1 MAFFSSMNIVGSGMT
16 AQQARLDVISENITN
31 MNTTR
36 TESGGAYRRKIT
48 VMQSETGK
56 NGFREALDRTDGKLR
71 DPLRE
76 TRFRAA
82 DGSLWEKRI
91 YADGSK
97 NTFREALSRASRK
110 GHTVSNRDF
119 EQIGGVKIVEIAED
133 ETELPMVYDPTH
145 PDANEEGYLEL
156 PNVTLVKE
164 VTDAMAASQAFSANV
179 TAFNALKQ
187 VVQRGLDIGV

>member
-48 VMQSETGK
+48 VMQAEHNK
-56 NGFREALDRTDGKLR
+56 DGFREAMS
-71 DPLRE
+71 
-76 TRFRAA
+76 RAA
-82 DGSLWEKRI
+82 
-91 YADGSK
+91 
-97 NTFREALSRASRK
+97 RK
-110 GHTVSNRDF
+110 GYGISNRRY
-119 EQIGGVKIVEIAED
+119 EQNGGVKIVEIAED
-133 ETELPMVYDPTH
+133 QSELPFVYDPTH
-145 PDANEEGYLEL
+145 PDANEEGYVEM

-164 VTDAMAASQAFSANV
+164 VTDAMAASQAFNANV

>member
-36 TESGGAYRRKIT
+36 TEGGGAYRRKLT
-48 VMQSETGK
+48 VMQAESDK
-56 NGFREALDRTDGKLR
+56 NGFREAMS
-71 DPLRE
+71 
-76 TRFRAA
+76 RAA
-82 DGSLWEKRI
+82 
-91 YADGSK
+91 
-97 NTFREALSRASRK
+97 RK
-110 GHTVSNRDF
+110 GHAVSNRGY
-119 EQIGGVKIVEIAED
+119 EQAGGVKIVEIIED
-133 ETELPMVYDPTH
+133 QSELPLVYDPAH
-145 PDANEEGYLEL
+145 PDANEEGYVEL
-156 PNVTLVKE
+156 PNVTLVAE

>member
-36 TESGGAYRRKIT
+36 TEGGGAYRRKLT
-48 VMQSETGK
+48 VMQAESDK
-56 NGFREALDRTDGKLR
+56 NGFRMAMS
-71 DPLRE
+71 
-76 TRFRAA
+76 RAA
-82 DGSLWEKRI
+82 RTG
-91 YADGSK
+91 
-97 NTFREALSRASRK
+97 RA
-110 GHTVSNRDF
+110 VSNRGY
-119 EQIGGVKIVEIAED
+119 EQAGGVKVVEITED
-133 ETELPMVYDPTH
+133 ESEMPLVYYPSH
-145 PDANEEGYLEL
+145 PDANEEGYVQM
-156 PNVTLVKE
+156 PNVTLVAE

>member
-48 VMQSETGK
+48 IMQSESGK
-56 NGFREALDRTDGKLR
+56 NGFREAMS
-71 DPLRE
+71 
-76 TRFRAA
+76 RAA
-82 DGSLWEKRI
+82 
-91 YADGSK
+91 
-97 NTFREALSRASRK
+97 RK
-110 GHTVSNRDF
+110 GHALSNRGF
-119 EQIGGVKIVEIAED
+119 EQAGGVKIVEIAED
-133 ETELPMVYDPTH
+133 QTEMPFIYDPTH
-145 PDANEEGYLEL
+145 PDANEEGYVEM
-156 PNVTLVKE
+156 PNITLVKE

>member
-48 VMQSETGK
+48 VMQAETGK
-56 NGFREALDRTDGKLR
+56 NGFREAMS
-71 DPLRE
+71 
-76 TRFRAA
+76 RAA
-82 DGSLWEKRI
+82 
-91 YADGSK
+91 
-97 NTFREALSRASRK
+97 RK
-110 GHTVSNRDF
+110 GRVISNRGY
-119 EQIGGVKIVEIAED
+119 EQAGGVKIVEIAED
-133 ETELPMVYDPTH
+133 QSELPFIYDPTH
-145 PDANEEGYLEL
+145 PDANEEGYVEM
-156 PNVTLVKE
+156 PNITLVKE
-164 VTDAMAASQAFSANV
+164 VTDAMAASQAFNANV